1 MDVPVVYDIESY
13 EPPEINPK
21 NNYLNSFSDKKII
34 QNNNFNFSIQ
44 NGLNYNNQILTNQS
58 LMNNK
63 YLYSKYNGYNS
74 IIPKNVALNNMIPNN
89 HFYLIKNGKYN
100 NNTLLK
106 KAHSNNQYINPNLNA
121 QKMLF
126 PRYQT
131 KHYQPE
137 LYRKNINYYPLLIQN
152 GNIQQKNSIFVNNNS
167 IYHSKFYN
175 RKK

>member
-34 QNNNFNFSIQ
+34 QNNNYNLSIQ

-58 LMNNK
+58 LMNNN
-63 YLYSKYNGYNS
+63 LYSRYNGYNT
-74 IIPKNVALNNMIPNN
+74 IIPKNVALNNIPNN

-100 NNTLLK
+100 NNTLLRK
-106 KAHSNNQYINPNLNA
+106 VHSNNQYINPNLNGL
-121 QKMLF
+121 QKMLL

-137 LYRKNINYYPLLIQN
+137 LHRKNVNYYPLLIQN
-152 GNIQQKNSIFVNNNS
+152 GNIQQNKIFVNNNS